1 MCYRRAMRRIHLLT
15 TIVLGAGIT
24 ACGSRPETP
33 TETPAP
39 DTETSASMTDSLA
52 PPMAKRVPHT
62 HITHAHARPDPYHW
76 LRDDDRK
83 DPEVIAYLEA
93 ENAYT
98 GQALTPGAATAKTL
112 LAELEGRIE
121 KDDRSVPVKRRD
133 YWYVRRYEGKSEYP
147 IYARHEGAL
156 DAPEQVMLDVNALAK
171 PYDYYAI
178 GALAVSEGQNLLAY
192 TEDTVSRR
200 KYTVRVKNLDTGE
213 LLPDQIPE
221 TSGAVAWAADD
232 KTIFYVKKDPETLR
246 PFQVWR
252 HTLGTPVEQDV
263 KVYEDADE
271 AFYVGLDRSRS
282 RAYVVI
288 SSQSTEVTET
298 LFLPADQPA
307 GEFRPVVPRG
317 PKHEY
322 QVWHKGEH
330 VYMRTNEGA
339 LDFRLVRAPVKQAA
353 DRSKWVEVIPHRKGV
368 WLGSV
373 RLFDDWYVYEER
385 VDGLRRLRAAKYGE
399 KLEAH
404 RTLPADEDVYVMQ
417 FAGGQNPSFDTAKVR
432 YRYSSPVTPDS
443 IYEYDLASGERS
455 LLKQDKVLGGYDP
468 ANYRTARVNIMAR
481 DGAQVPVSIVHR
493 ADTAIDGTAPL
504 YVYGYGSYGYT
515 IEPDFTASWVSLLD
529 RGFVIAVAHVRGSQ
543 ARGRGWYD
551 DGRLMNKMNTFT
563 DFIDVTEGLV
573 EQKYGAKDKVV
584 AGGGSAG
591 GLLMGAVINMR
602 PELYRAVYAAVPFV
616 DVVSTMLDES
626 IPLTTGEFSEWGN
639 PKEKPAYD
647 YILGYSPYDN
657 ISAQDYPAMIVTT
670 GLHDSQ
676 VQYWEPAKW
685 VAALR
690 ANKTDG
696 NLLVLD
702 TEMETGHGGASGR
715 FKRLERTARVYAFFL
730 QVLDMLDA
738 EAPAGG

>member
-1 MCYRRAMRRIHLLT
+1 MRSIHALT
-15 TIVLGAGIT
+15 TLALGAGLV
-24 ACGSRPETP
+24 ACGAHPEQP
-33 TETPAP
+33 TANP
-39 DTETSASMTDSLA
+39 DDRTETSAPMTEQLA
-52 PPMAKRVPHT
+52 PPMAKRVPHD
-62 HITHAHARPDPYHW
+62 HITHEHARPDPYHW

-83 DPEVIAYLEA
+83 DPEIIAYLEA

-98 GQALTPGAATAKTL
+98 DAALAPSAGMAQTL

-121 KDDRSVPVKRRD
+121 KDDRSVPVKRRG

-147 IYARHEGAL
+147 IYGRHAGTL

-171 PYDYYAI
+171 PYDYYAV
-178 GALAVSEGQNLLAY
+178 GGMAVSENQALLAY

-200 KYTVRVKNLDTGE
+200 NYTVRVKNLTTGE
-213 LLPDQIPE
+213 TLADQIPE
-221 TSGAVAWAADD
+221 TSGEVAWAADD
-232 KTIFYVKKDPETLR
+232 KTLFYVKKDPETLR
-246 PFQVWR
+246 PYQVWR

-271 AFYVGLDRSRS
+271 AFYVGLQRSRS
-282 RAYVVI
+282 RAYVMI
-288 SSQSTEVTET
+288 YSSSTEVTET
-298 LFLPADQPA
+298 LFLAASDPT
-307 GEFRPVVPRG
+307 GRFTPVVPRQD
-317 PKHEY
+317 KHEY

-330 VYMRTNEGA
+330 VYIRTNAGA
-339 LDFRLVRAPVKQAA
+339 TDFRLVRAPVKAAA
-353 DRSKWVEVIPHRKGV
+353 DRSKWVEVIPHREGI
-368 WLGSV
+368 WLGSA
-373 RLFDDWYVYEER
+373 RLFDDWFVYEER
-385 VDGLRRLRAAKYGE
+385 VDGIKRLRAAKYGE
-399 KLEAH
+399 AIDAH
-404 RTLPADEDVYVMQ
+404 RTLPADEQVYVMS

-432 YRYSSPVTPDS
+432 YRYSSPVTPTS
-443 IYEYDLASGERS
+443 VYEYDMASGERA

-468 ANYRTARVNIMAR
+468 ANYRTARLDVAAR
-481 DGAQVPVSIVHR
+481 DGKTVPVSIVHR

-515 IEPDFTASWVSLLD
+515 IDPDFTASWVSLLD

-543 ARGRGWYD
+543 ARGRRWYD

-563 DFIDVTEGLV
+563 DFIDATEALV
-573 EQKYGAKDKVV
+573 SKGYGAKDKVI

-602 PELYRAVYAAVPFV
+602 PELYRAIYAAVPFV

-647 YILGYSPYDN
+647 YMLGYSPYDN
-657 ISAQDYPAMIVTT
+657 VSARDYPAMIVTT

-685 VAALR
+685 VAQIR
-690 ANKTDG
+690 ANKSDD

-730 QVLDMLDA
+730 QVLDMLPEGD
-738 EAPAGG
+738 GGNSGAVKK

>member
-15 TIVLGAGIT
+15 TIALGIGLA
-24 ACGSRPETP
+24 ACGTRPETP
-33 TETPAP
+33 TPAP
-39 DTETSASMTDSLA
+39 EKETAAPMTDTLA

-62 HITHAHARPDPYHW
+62 HIAHEHAREDPYHW
-76 LRDDDRK
+76 LRDDDRN

-98 GQALTPGAATAKTL
+98 EKALAPGAAAAKTL

-133 YWYVRRYEGKSEYP
+133 YWYVRRYAGKSEYP
-147 IYARHEGAL
+147 IYARHAGTL
-156 DAPEQVMLDVNALAK
+156 DAPEQIMLDVNVLAK
-171 PYDYYAI
+171 PYDYYAV

-200 KYTVRVKNLDTGE
+200 KYTVRVKNLETGE
-213 LLPDQIPE
+213 LLPDQIPD

-232 KTIFYVKKDPETLR
+232 KTLFYVKKDPETLR
-246 PFQVWR
+246 PYQVWR

-263 KVYEDADE
+263 KVFEDADE
-271 AFYVGLDRSRS
+271 AFYVSLTRSRS
-282 RAYVVI
+282 RAYVQI
-288 SSQSTEVTET
+288 YSQSTEVTET
-298 LFLPADQPA
+298 LYLPADDPDGA
-307 GEFRPVVPRG
+307 FTPVVPRRA
-317 PKHEY
+317 KHEY
-322 QVWHKGEH
+322 QVWNKGDV
-330 VYMRTNEGA
+330 VYIRTNDGA
-339 LDFRLVRAPVKQAA
+339 TDFRLVRAPVKQAG
-353 DRSKWVEVIPHRKGV
+353 DRSKWVEVIPHREGI

-373 RLFDDWYVYEER
+373 RLFDEWYVYEER
-385 VDGLRRLRAAKYGE
+385 VDGLKRLRAAKYGE
-399 KLEAH
+399 PLDAH
-404 RTLPADEDVYVMQ
+404 RTLPTDEQVYVMS
-417 FAGGQNPSFDTAKVR
+417 FAGGQNPSLDTAKVR

-443 IYEYDLASGERS
+443 IYEYDLASGERT

-468 ANYRTARVNIMAR
+468 ANYRTARLDVPAR

-493 ADTAIDGTAPL
+493 ADTPIDGSAPL

-515 IEPDFTASWVSLLD
+515 IDPDFTASWVSLLD

-543 ARGRGWYD
+543 ARGRRWYD
-551 DGRLMNKMNTFT
+551 DGRLMQKMNTFT
-563 DFIDVTEGLV
+563 DFIDVTEGLL
-573 EQKYGAKDKVV
+573 ESGYGAKGKVI

-647 YILGYSPYDN
+647 YMLGYSPYDN
-657 ISAQDYPAMIVTT
+657 ISAQAYPAMIVTT

-690 ANKTDG
+690 GNKTTDS
-696 NLLVLD
+696 LLVLD

-730 QVLDMLDA
+730 QVLDMLPA
-738 EAPAGG
+738 EASAAE